1 MPGRDKRLAL
11 GQRSEENRKGK
22 QNVAIARKPIT
33 ETFKEVESEKA
44 TALDSSGLVDAAD
57 DWLLPHVGLDGLDAL
72 DELIEEVE
80 TAIGLVS
87 LWRDAL
93 SAQPYSRETEGRR
106 GRGR

>member
-1 MPGRDKRLAL
+1 M
-11 GQRSEENRKGK
+11 GQWSEENRKGQ
-22 QNVAIARKPIT
+22 QNITVAKDAKAQA
-33 ETFKEVESEKA
+33 FKEVESEKA